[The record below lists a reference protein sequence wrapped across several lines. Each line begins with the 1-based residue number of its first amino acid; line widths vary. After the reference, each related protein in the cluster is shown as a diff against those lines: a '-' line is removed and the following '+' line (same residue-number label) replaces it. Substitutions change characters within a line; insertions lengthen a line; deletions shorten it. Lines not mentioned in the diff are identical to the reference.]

1 MRGTVAAAGAA
12 GVALVLFATVA
23 TGAPRL
29 LAPSDG
35 AKVRSSFPAF
45 RWTLPPGE
53 LAGEIFVARLPSMN
67 PDGGFPARNVVVS
80 DTLATDDERWVP
92 RRPLWAGTYW
102 WLVTSTVDSDTDL
115 GTRYSAV
122 SGFTIPISLEVLR
135 ISAPNW
141 RVVTVRWRGNVPRV
155 AISLR
160 LLSRGRLVWMK
171 VSPATS
177 PAPGVAVATRFTVP
191 GRYARSLDGASF
203 SVGISARVA
212 PGR

>member
-12 GVALVLFATVA
+12 GIVLVLFATVA
-23 TGAPRL
+23 AAVPRL
-29 LAPSDG
+29 LTPFDG
-35 AKVRSSFPAF
+35 AKVRTSFPVF
-45 RWTLPPGE
+45 RWTLPPEE
-53 LAGEIFVARLPSMN
+53 LAREIFVARLPRTN
-67 PDGGFPARNVVVS
+67 LDGSFPARNVVAS

-92 RRPLWAGTYW
+92 TRPLWAGTYW

-135 ISAPNW
+135 ITGPKR

-155 AISLR
+155 AITLR
-160 LLSRGRLVWMK
+160 LLSRGRLVWMT
-171 VSPATS
+171 VGRPTA
-177 PAPGVAVATRFTVP
+177 PAPGRAVATRFTVP
-191 GRYARSLDGASF
+191 ARYAGSLDGATF